1 MNEEMLQ
8 RINAALLKMHEALTE
23 IVGISAEMKS
33 DDDDDDDEPTTK
45 KPAAKKASKK
55 TASKKTATKKKTASK
70 KSEASPMPEDVRTA
84 LRRLQKATK
93 DPAMV
98 KKLLKKAKATGVGN
112 LEKKYYQKVIDM
124 ANEWAEKA
132 ESE

>member
-55 TASKKTATKKKTASK
+55 TASKKTASK

>member
-45 KPAAKKASKK
+45 KPAAKK
-55 TASKKTATKKKTASK
+55 ASKKTATKKKTASK